1 MRMAWQS
8 PVAPLSAVSPPHAA
22 CADYH
27 LRLGWP
33 VRADEEEQYVELLT
47 GEVITRGGQAGSRV
61 VVVDM
66 PAGLGGRVGS
76 VLWTRSLPAVV
87 FAVQRLVYVHPY
99 RRTRWCFLAAS
110 EESRRYDDPA
120 ALAMPLVD
128 VQVVSD
134 MAVPLPLPQLAS
146 SRSRL
151 RSHPMVGL
159 SWVYPPPMG
168 DVPGRLLPR
177 LTAVLAAICTVVA
190 EERR

>member
-1 MRMAWQS
+1 MHSDHPSLFCPQQVLS
-8 PVAPLSAVSPPHAA
+8 PLHAI
-22 CADYH
+22 CADYR

-33 VRADEEEQYVELLT
+33 VRVDAEEQYVELLT

-66 PAGLGGRVGS
+66 PAGLGSRVGS

-87 FAVQRLVYVHPY
+87 FAVQRLIYVHPY
-99 RRTRWCFLAAS
+99 RHTRWCFLAVT
-110 EESRRYDDPA
+110 EKSRRHDDPA
-120 ALAMPLVD
+120 GLSVPLVD

-134 MAVPLPLPQLAS
+134 SAVPLPLPRLPS
-146 SRSRL
+146 GSGRL
-151 RSHPMVGL
+151 RSRPTVGL
-159 SWVYPPPMG
+159 SWVYPPPIG
-168 DVPGRLLPR
+168 DVPDRLLPS

>member
-1 MRMAWQS
+1 MHSDRPSLFCPQQ
-8 PVAPLSAVSPPHAA
+8 VVSPLHAN
-22 CADYH
+22 CADYR

-33 VRADEEEQYVELLT
+33 VRVDEEEQYVELLT
-47 GEVITRGGQAGSRV
+47 GEVLTRGGQAGSRV

-66 PAGLGGRVGS
+66 PAGLGGRVSS
-76 VLWTRSLPAVV
+76 VLWTRSLPAIV

-99 RRTRWCFLAAS
+99 RHTRWCFLAVT
-110 EESRRYDDPA
+110 EETRRYDDPA
-120 ALAMPLVD
+120 ALPMPLVD
-128 VQVVSD
+128 VQ
-134 MAVPLPLPQLAS
+134 MIRGAAVPLPLPRPES
-146 SRSRL
+146 GGGRL
-151 RSHPMVGL
+151 RSRPTVGL